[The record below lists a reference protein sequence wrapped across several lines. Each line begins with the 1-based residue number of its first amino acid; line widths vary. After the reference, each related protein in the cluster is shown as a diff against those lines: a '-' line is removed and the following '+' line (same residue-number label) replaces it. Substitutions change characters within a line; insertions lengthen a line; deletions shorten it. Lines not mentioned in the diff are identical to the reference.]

1 MEAAFVYGT
10 VHQFVL
16 TTEATLLKDTGYV
29 QTHSDTHINQAELL
43 PCTICSICG
52 FSASEIKSG
61 MVLGYDAKGGQSDL
75 FCFSKMSCC
84 LSSWTWSS
92 HAVCDCSLSEIL

>member
-29 QTHSDTHINQAELL
+29 QTHTHPVELL
-43 PCTICSICG
+43 PCTVGSILG
-52 FSASEIKSG
+52 FSASQIKSG
-61 MVLGYDAKGGQSDL
+61 IY
-75 FCFSKMSCC
+75 
-84 LSSWTWSS
+84 
-92 HAVCDCSLSEIL
+92 

>member
-29 QTHSDTHINQAELL
+29 QTRAHQAELL
-43 PCTICSICG
+43 PCGWLCS
-52 FSASEIKSG
+52 STDSQVKSG
-61 MVLGYDAKGGQSDL
+61 MTLGCYAKGRQSDL
-75 FCFSKMSCC
+75 VCFSKTNCC
-84 LSSWTWSS
+84 W
-92 HAVCDCSLSEIL
+92 AGPVMP